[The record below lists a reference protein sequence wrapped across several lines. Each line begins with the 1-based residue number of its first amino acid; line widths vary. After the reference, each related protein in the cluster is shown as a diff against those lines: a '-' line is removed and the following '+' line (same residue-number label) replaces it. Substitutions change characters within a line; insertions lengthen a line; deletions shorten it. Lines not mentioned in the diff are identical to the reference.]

1 MGARWRLDLAARR
14 VLLPAAALSIA
25 AGLGLLGYTGYRVW
39 DPGARQAQNQLI
51 ERLHEQWARP
61 PAVGGGT
68 APGGTVP
75 GGTVAARP
83 VELVTG
89 QPFAL
94 LRIPAF
100 GAQWRFA
107 VVEGTALAQLAEGP
121 GHVPGTQLPGEPG
134 NFAVAAHDITAGN
147 PFMHLGRL
155 RKGDGISVTTVN
167 GTYQYRVLT
176 ERVVRYTD
184 VGVLDPVPGEP
195 GQRPV
200 RQFITLITCTPVTLA
215 FTPWRIVVTG
225 ELTGMTTAG
234 VPGRGARAGH
244 GSDRPEIRA
253 SALARMGGWMT
264 RAGCGSR
271 SRWPGCA
278 RPRGPRSP
286 SVP

>member
-1 MGARWRLDLAARR
+1 VGARWRRRGSPGATRPPGGGRGGRLGLAARR
-14 VLLPAAALSIA
+14 GLLSAAALSIA
-25 AGLGLLGYTGYRVW
+25 AGLGLLGYTGYKVW

-51 ERLHEQWARP
+51 QRLHEQWVRHPAAARGTAP
-61 PAVGGGT
+61 GGT
-68 APGGTVP
+68 APGGTAP
-75 GGTVAARP
+75 AKP
-83 VELVTG
+83 IELVTG

-107 VVEGTALAQLAEGP
+107 VVEGTTLTQLAEGP

-147 PFMHLGRL
+147 PFLHLGSL
-155 RKGDGISVTTVN
+155 RKGDGIAVTTVN

-184 VGVLDPVPGEP
+184 VGVLDPVPDEP

-200 RQFITLITCTPVTLA
+200 SQFITLLTCTPVTLA

-225 ELTGMTTAG
+225 VLTGMTPA
-234 VPGRGARAGH
+234 A
-244 GSDRPEIRA
+244 A
-253 SALARMGGWMT
+253 SLG
-264 RAGCGSR
+264 
-271 SRWPGCA
+271 WPG
-278 RPRGPRSP
+278 G
-286 SVP
+286 

>member
-1 MGARWRLDLAARR
+1 MDVRWRRRDSSAAAAKSPRAGRDGHLDLAVRH
-14 VLLPAAALSIA
+14 VLLPTAAVSIA
-25 AGLGLLGYTGYRVW
+25 AGLGLLGYTGYQVW

-51 ERLHEQWARP
+51 GRLQWQWGQH
-61 PAVGGGT
+61 PAAGRGSAAGRGT
-68 APGGTVP
+68 AAGRGSTAARGTA
-75 GGTVAARP
+75 AARP
-83 VELVTG
+83 IVLATG
-89 QPFAL
+89 QPFAV

-107 VVEGTALAQLAEGP
+107 VVEGTTLAQLAEGP

-147 PFMHLGRL
+147 AFLHLGSL

-167 GTYQYRVLT
+167 GTYEYLVLT

-184 VGVLDPVPGEP
+184 VGVLDPVPDQP

-225 ELTGMTTAG
+225 VLTGIA
-234 VPGRGARAGH
+234 PAA
-244 GSDRPEIRA
+244 A
-253 SALARMGGWMT
+253 S
-264 RAGCGSR
+264 
-271 SRWPGCA
+271 
-278 RPRGPRSP
+278 
-286 SVP
+286 

>member
-1 MGARWRLDLAARR
+1 MARR

-39 DPGARQAQNQLI
+39 DPGARQAQSQLI
-51 ERLHEQWARP
+51 ERLHEQWARQ
-61 PAVGGGT
+61 PAVARGGT
-68 APGGTVP
+68 TPGDTAPADTEL

-83 VELVTG
+83 IELVTG

-107 VVEGTALAQLAEGP
+107 VVEGTTLAQLAEGP

-155 RKGDGISVTTVN
+155 RRGDGISVMTVN

-184 VGVLDPVPGEP
+184 VGVLDSVPGEP

-225 ELTGMTTAG
+225 ELTGMTPAG
-234 VPGRGARAGH
+234 VSGTGTRAGE
-244 GSDRPEIRA
+244 GSDLPEIR
-253 SALARMGGWMT
+253 RIG
-264 RAGCGSR
+264 
-271 SRWPGCA
+271 PG
-278 RPRGPRSP
+278 
-286 SVP
+286 

>member
-1 MGARWRLDLAARR
+1 MGANWRLALTVRR
-14 VLLPAAALSIA
+14 GLLPAAAVSVA
-25 AGLGLLGYTGYRVW
+25 AGLGLFGYTGYQVW

-51 ERLHEQWARP
+51 GRLQWQWAQH
-61 PAVGGGT
+61 AAGGAG
-68 APGGTVP
+68 
-75 GGTVAARP
+75 AARGP
-83 VELVTG
+83 AAVRPIVLVTG
-89 QPFAL
+89 QPFAV

-107 VVEGTALAQLAEGP
+107 VVEGTTLAQLAEGP

-147 PFMHLGRL
+147 AFLHLGRL

-184 VGVLDPVPGEP
+184 VGVLDPVPGKP

-200 RQFITLITCTPVTLA
+200 RQFITLLTCTPVTLA

-225 ELTGMTTAG
+225 VLTGMTPA
-234 VPGRGARAGH
+234 AA
-244 GSDRPEIRA
+244 
-253 SALARMGGWMT
+253 
-264 RAGCGSR
+264 
-271 SRWPGCA
+271 
-278 RPRGPRSP
+278 
-286 SVP
+286 

>member
-1 MGARWRLDLAARR
+1 MGAIWRRHGSPGVARPPGSARGGRLGLAARR

-25 AGLGLLGYTGYRVW
+25 AGLGLLGYAGYQVW

-51 ERLHEQWARP
+51 GRLHEQWARH
-61 PAVGGGT
+61 PAAARGT
-68 APGGTVP
+68 APGGTGL
-75 GGTVAARP
+75 GGTGLGGTGLNGAAAAKP
-83 VELVTG
+83 IKLVTG

-107 VVEGTALAQLAEGP
+107 VVEGTTLAQLAEGP

-147 PFMHLGRL
+147 PFLHLGSL
-155 RKGDGISVTTVN
+155 RKGDGIAVTTVN

-184 VGVLDPVPGEP
+184 VGVLDPVPDEP

-200 RQFITLITCTPVTLA
+200 RQFITLLTCTPVTLA

-225 ELTGMTTAG
+225 VLTGMTPA
-234 VPGRGARAGH
+234 A
-244 GSDRPEIRA
+244 A
-253 SALARMGGWMT
+253 SLG
-264 RAGCGSR
+264 
-271 SRWPGCA
+271 WPG
-278 RPRGPRSP
+278 G
-286 SVP
+286 

>member
-1 MGARWRLDLAARR
+1 VGARWRRRGSPGAARPLGGGQGGGLVRAARR

-25 AGLGLLGYTGYRVW
+25 AGLGLLGYTGYQVW
-39 DPGARQAQNQLI
+39 DPGARQAQGQLI

-61 PAVGGGT
+61 PAAPRGT
-68 APGGTVP
+68 APGGTEL
-75 GGTVAARP
+75 GSTAMTRP
-83 VELVTG
+83 IVLVTG

-94 LRIPAF
+94 LRIPVF
-100 GAQWRFA
+100 GPQWRFA
-107 VVEGTALAQLAEGP
+107 VVEGTTLAQLAMGP

-155 RKGDGISVTTVN
+155 RTGDGISVTTVN

-176 ERVVRYTD
+176 EHVVRYTD
-184 VGVLDPVPGEP
+184 VGVLDPVPGKP

-225 ELTGMTTAG
+225 VLTGMTPAG
-234 VPGRGARAGH
+234 VPGTGAGPGAP
-244 GSDRPEIRA
+244 DT
-253 SALARMGGWMT
+253 ARNVG
-264 RAGCGSR
+264 
-271 SRWPGCA
+271 
-278 RPRGPRSP
+278 RGPWGAWLRWAGG
-286 SVP
+286 

>member
-1 MGARWRLDLAARR
+1 MGARWRLDLVARR

-25 AGLGLLGYTGYRVW
+25 AGLGLLGYTGYQVW
-39 DPGARQAQNQLI
+39 DPGARQVQGQLI
-51 ERLHEQWARP
+51 ERLHEQWARQ

-68 APGGTVP
+68 APGGTVA
-75 GGTVAARP
+75 VRP
-83 VELVTG
+83 IELVTG
-89 QPFAL
+89 QPFAV

-107 VVEGTALAQLAEGP
+107 VVEGTTLVQLAEGP

-147 PFMHLGRL
+147 PFMHLGSL
-155 RKGDGISVTTVN
+155 RRGDGVSVTTVN
-167 GTYQYRVLT
+167 GTYQYRVLS

-184 VGVLDPVPGEP
+184 VGVLDSVPGAP

-225 ELTGMTTAG
+225 ELTAMTPAG
-234 VPGRGARAGH
+234 VPGRAAGAVN
-244 GSDRPEIRA
+244 GSDLPEIR
-253 SALARMGGWMT
+253 RIG
-264 RAGCGSR
+264 
-271 SRWPGCA
+271 PG
-278 RPRGPRSP
+278 
-286 SVP
+286 